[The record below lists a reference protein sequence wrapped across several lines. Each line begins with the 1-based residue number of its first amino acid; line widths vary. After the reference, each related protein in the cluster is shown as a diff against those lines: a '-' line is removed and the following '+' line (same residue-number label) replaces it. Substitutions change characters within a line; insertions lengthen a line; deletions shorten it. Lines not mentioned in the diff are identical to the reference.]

1 MRGFT
6 LAGWL
11 AVCWL
16 IQRWV
21 RHQSAFPD
29 RLERLSV

>member
-11 AVCWL
+11 AVRWL

-21 RHQSAFPD
+21 RHESAFPD
-29 RLERLSV
+29 RLERVSV